1 MQGGYYMS
9 AIVDGMLLL
18 NGYFAYGNEIVG
30 FKVKG
35 DGIYYKTFLSM
46 GVTSFKAWNDE
57 SFAELFGGS
66 TLNSEFLNA
75 LTPCTKEEFES
86 LITEN

>member
-9 AIVDGMLLL
+9 AIVSGQLVL
-18 NGYFAYGNEIVG
+18 NGYFAYGNEMVG

-35 DGIYYKTFLSM
+35 DGIYYKLFSSM
-46 GVTSFKAWNDE
+46 GITSFKSWNDE
-57 SFAELFGGS
+57 IIEDELFS
-66 TLNSEFLNA
+66 PLNSRFIDA
-75 LTPCTKEEFES
+75 LTPCTKEEFEA